1 MSIRHFRSF
10 IGVLAS
16 ILIVACFIA
25 ASAVSTL
32 LAQGAKQAVPETAIA
47 GSDADHVKERDAWF
61 FRGRVVAGKPSA
73 ELRRRAYQTKL
84 RMRAQHAAALA
95 GAGGTS
101 NSSASSGSWLPLGPV
116 PLASDATGNGTQDY
130 HQVAGRATAVAIDP
144 ADTSGNTVYIG
155 GAQSGVWKSTNAA
168 GTLAGNVTWT
178 PLTDDAATLSVGALA
193 IQPGNTTPAQTV
205 ILAATGEADN
215 SSDSYF
221 GLGILRS
228 ADAGNTWT
236 LTSTANGGALSFS
249 GLGGTRMA
257 FSTASGQT
265 STAVSAMATSSE
277 GLVAGAVTAN
287 TMPGLYTS
295 LDAGQTWT
303 YDALTDPGGATDATS
318 ATSVFYNA
326 IAGEFF
332 AAVRYHGFYSSPDGV
347 NWTRLSAQPGGG
359 LLGTAVCPPQS
370 TSNNYACPI
379 YRAEIAVVPGRN
391 EMYAWFVYFSA
402 SGVVDGGIWQSLNG
416 GASWNSISDASIDS
430 CGDPE
435 GCGVEQGSYDLAL
448 LAIPNASATDLY
460 AGAVNLYKCSI
471 SSQNPTC
478 SSSPFINLTHV
489 YGCDPIAA
497 PAHVH
502 PDQHA
507 LAYATPTSGV
517 DSGNDLMY
525 FANDGGIYRALD
537 GVGGLTTGSCSGTNQ
552 FDDLNQNLGSM
563 TQFVSFSQHPTD
575 PNTLLGGTQDNGSPA
590 TGQLTTNPGWDNV
603 LGGDGGYNAID
614 PNATTNLYASNP
626 DIPPGGL
633 SVQLCTSG
641 VNCVDSRFDSVVAS
655 NDVGGD
661 DGAFY
666 FPYILDSQSSTALL
680 VGTCR
685 VWRGARAGGAYTA
698 LSPNF
703 DTLGSGTCSGSEVN
717 LVRALAAGGPTDPNG
732 STVIYATTSGLGPT
746 NGPLETPAGGR
757 VWVTI
762 SPSAGTSSF
771 TDVTGNG
778 PAGNINPNQFPVS
791 GVAIDASDPSGDRA
805 YVTVMGFTE
814 GPGHV
819 WKTTNAGASWT
830 DYTANLPD
838 SPVNAVVIDPVL
850 GQVYVGTDV
859 GVFASST
866 SSPNWTEV
874 GPTPGAN
881 RTGFLPDVAVTAL
894 AIFSSGGEK
903 LLRASTYGRG
913 IWQWNLV
920 PDFSIAISNS
930 PQTILTTQTATFNGT
945 ASAFNGYTYSIVLSC
960 VAGATSPPAI
970 CNPTPAV
977 AAGGS
982 TPFTV
987 TASGSLGDYE
997 FNIQGVGSDPTHITH
1012 NTSVVLHITTPAPD
1026 FVLDE
1031 VGTFPTVNAGST
1043 NASGSVSVSAIH
1055 GFNGV
1060 VSLTCSLTSGNG
1072 SCSMNPTPLGS
1083 FPATS
1088 NVTVNAANLS
1098 AGSYQLN
1105 VQGTSTSSTHTL
1117 PILFNVADYQVSGM
1131 KSVTAAPGAQGTAAL
1146 TITPST
1152 FYVGNIDASCDASSL
1167 PGANCTLSPASPLAV
1182 RDGAAVPFTATIS
1195 VPGSA
1200 AAGNY
1205 NIDVNTHDATGEP
1218 IHNFVIA
1225 LTVSTANQDFRVTS
1239 STSSQ
1244 TVVAGQTTGAYQLTV
1259 APNPTGSSFA
1269 SAVTLTCS
1277 GLPSGATCLFSPSA
1291 PVAPGTSAAAVT
1303 MTVSTGATTP
1313 TGTSTVTVTGTSGTI
1328 SHSTTV
1334 SLTVTAPNSLQLAI
1348 SKGFPATVDA
1358 GSQTVAKL
1366 TATAN
1371 YSGSLT
1377 VTCDTSSFSGQCVV
1391 TSPIA
1396 VSANVAAPISL
1407 TVNVPN
1413 NAAPNGT
1420 NAYKV
1425 DVTVADASGTPSQKI
1440 ALPLT
1445 VIQDFSVS
1453 SSTPS
1458 QTVNPGQT
1466 TGPYNLTIAPNPTG
1480 SSFQGTVT
1488 LSCPH
1493 GLPSGAQCLFNPS
1506 APVAP
1511 PFPQTVVLTI
1521 STTAPT
1527 SASSSP
1533 GGNGSIFYG
1542 LWLMLPGIA
1551 LAVSGR
1557 RSKRKSILRTGALR
1571 TWALFSAFLL
1581 LALLPSCSGVSSG
1594 GGGGGGGTPAGTYTI
1609 TVTGA
1614 SSVAPAAAGQTT
1626 KVILVVN

>member
-1 MSIRHFRSF
+1 M
-10 IGVLAS
+10 
-16 ILIVACFIA
+16 
-25 ASAVSTL
+25 
-32 LAQGAKQAVPETAIA
+32 
-47 GSDADHVKERDAWF
+47 
-61 FRGRVVAGKPSA
+61 
-73 ELRRRAYQTKL
+73 
-84 RMRAQHAAALA
+84 
-95 GAGGTS
+95 
-101 NSSASSGSWLPLGPV
+101 
-116 PLASDATGNGTQDY
+116 
-130 HQVAGRATAVAIDP
+130 
-144 ADTSGNTVYIG
+144 
-155 GAQSGVWKSTNAA
+155 
-168 GTLAGNVTWT
+168 
-178 PLTDDAATLSVGALA
+178 
-193 IQPGNTTPAQTV
+193 
-205 ILAATGEADN
+205 
-215 SSDSYF
+215 
-221 GLGILRS
+221 
-228 ADAGNTWT
+228 
-236 LTSTANGGALSFS
+236 
-249 GLGGTRMA
+249 
-257 FSTASGQT
+257 
-265 STAVSAMATSSE
+265 
-277 GLVAGAVTAN
+277 
-287 TMPGLYTS
+287 
-295 LDAGQTWT
+295 
-303 YDALTDPGGATDATS
+303 
-318 ATSVFYNA
+318 
-326 IAGEFF
+326 
-332 AAVRYHGFYSSPDGV
+332 
-347 NWTRLSAQPGGG
+347 
-359 LLGTAVCPPQS
+359 
-370 TSNNYACPI
+370 
-379 YRAEIAVVPGRN
+379 
-391 EMYAWFVYFSA
+391 
-402 SGVVDGGIWQSLNG
+402 
-416 GASWNSISDASIDS
+416 
-430 CGDPE
+430 
-435 GCGVEQGSYDLAL
+435 
-448 LAIPNASATDLY
+448 
-460 AGAVNLYKCSI
+460 
-471 SSQNPTC
+471 
-478 SSSPFINLTHV
+478 
-489 YGCDPIAA
+489 
-497 PAHVH
+497 
-502 PDQHA
+502 
-507 LAYATPTSGV
+507 
-517 DSGNDLMY
+517 
-525 FANDGGIYRALD
+525 
-537 GVGGLTTGSCSGTNQ
+537 
-552 FDDLNQNLGSM
+552 
-563 TQFVSFSQHPTD
+563 
-575 PNTLLGGTQDNGSPA
+575 
-590 TGQLTTNPGWDNV
+590 
-603 LGGDGGYNAID
+603 
-614 PNATTNLYASNP
+614 
-626 DIPPGGL
+626 
-633 SVQLCTSG
+633 
-641 VNCVDSRFDSVVAS
+641 
-655 NDVGGD
+655 
-661 DGAFY
+661 
-666 FPYILDSQSSTALL
+666 
-680 VGTCR
+680 
-685 VWRGARAGGAYTA
+685 
-698 LSPNF
+698 
-703 DTLGSGTCSGSEVN
+703 
-717 LVRALAAGGPTDPNG
+717 
-732 STVIYATTSGLGPT
+732 
-746 NGPLETPAGGR
+746 
-757 VWVTI
+757 
-762 SPSAGTSSF
+762 
-771 TDVTGNG
+771 
-778 PAGNINPNQFPVS
+778 
-791 GVAIDASDPSGDRA
+791 
-805 YVTVMGFTE
+805 
-814 GPGHV
+814 
-819 WKTTNAGASWT
+819 
-830 DYTANLPD
+830 
-838 SPVNAVVIDPVL
+838 
-850 GQVYVGTDV
+850 
-859 GVFASST
+859 
-866 SSPNWTEV
+866 
-874 GPTPGAN
+874 
-881 RTGFLPDVAVTAL
+881 
-894 AIFSSGGEK
+894 
-903 LLRASTYGRG
+903 
-913 IWQWNLV
+913 
-920 PDFSIAISNS
+920 
-930 PQTILTTQTATFNGT
+930 
-945 ASAFNGYTYSIVLSC
+945 
-960 VAGATSPPAI
+960 
-970 CNPTPAV
+970 
-977 AAGGS
+977 
-982 TPFTV
+982 
-987 TASGSLGDYE
+987 
-997 FNIQGVGSDPTHITH
+997 
-1012 NTSVVLHITTPAPD
+1012 
-1026 FVLDE
+1026 
-1031 VGTFPTVNAGST
+1031 
-1043 NASGSVSVSAIH
+1043 
-1055 GFNGV
+1055 
-1060 VSLTCSLTSGNG
+1060 
-1072 SCSMNPTPLGS
+1072 
-1083 FPATS
+1083 
-1088 NVTVNAANLS
+1088 
-1098 AGSYQLN
+1098 
-1105 VQGTSTSSTHTL
+1105 
-1117 PILFNVADYQVSGM
+1117 
-1131 KSVTAAPGAQGTAAL
+1131 
-1146 TITPST
+1146 
-1152 FYVGNIDASCDASSL
+1152 GNIDASCDASSL